1 MSATVVHMF
10 ESTSVAAVR
19 ERLAEMRDLVGRL
32 EPDAVPLPEA
42 PAVWQAFDAIE
53 RLAASAKTLLAARV
67 DESRVWQ
74 RAGDRSA
81 PEYLARKSGSS
92 LGAARSSLE
101 TSKRVRMLP
110 HTRSAMRRGEL
121 SRTQAEHIADAAAAK
136 PDAEQ
141 SLLHAAA
148 GSSLGELRERCAR
161 TKAAADPNQD
171 ATNRRLHRERRLRRW
186 TDSEGAWNLSARGTA
201 DAGSRFNSV
210 LNPIIDELFN
220 DARREGRCESREAYA
235 FDALIELARRHIG
248 RPGATASLVSKPVAT
263 GDTPPA
269 RDASAAPGESA
280 TASASGMPANES
292 PTAVPAPSASA
303 AVTHLALLR
312 VDLEALVRGRV
323 EGDELCEITGL
334 GPVPV
339 ATARALL
346 SESILKL
353 VITNGIDVANVTHLG
368 RGPTVAQRIA
378 LLWSSPGCDVRG
390 CSSTISLQADHRV
403 PWANDQVTELAN
415 LDHLCSHHHRLK
427 THHGWALIP
436 GVGKRPIVPPGDP
449 HHPENQS
456 AHWAATRVGRK
467 RPVAP
472 STATFATES
481 EDTKPRD
488 PPHRASAR
496 GDAA

>member
-1 MSATVVHMF
+1 MF
-10 ESTSVAAVR
+10 ESVSVGAVR
-19 ERLAEMRDLVGRL
+19 ERLAGMRDLVGQL
-32 EPDAVPLPEA
+32 EPDAVPLSEA
-42 PAVWQAFDAIE
+42 PAMWQAFDGIE

-67 DESRVWQ
+67 DESDVWQ

-92 LGAARSSLE
+92 LGAARNSLE

-121 SRTQAEHIADAAAAK
+121 SRTQADHIVDAAAAK

-161 TKAAADPNQD
+161 TKAAADPNRD

-220 DARREGRCESREAYA
+220 AARHEGRRESREAYA
-235 FDALIELARRHIG
+235 FDALMELACRPIG
-248 RPGATASLVSKPVAT
+248 TQPGATASPAWRPMPID
-263 GDTPPA
+263 GPPRA
-269 RDASAAPGESA
+269 RDGIATSTESA
-280 TASASGMPANES
+280 TASAGGMPVNES
-292 PTAVPAPSASA
+292 PAAATVTSASGA
-303 AVTHLALLR
+303 ATHLALLR

-323 EGDELCEITGL
+323 EGAELCEITGL

-346 SESILKL
+346 GESVLKL
-353 VITNGIDVANVTHLG
+353 VITNGVDVANVTHLG

-390 CSSTISLQADHRV
+390 CSSTISVQADHRV
-403 PWANDQVTELAN
+403 SWADHQVTELAN

-436 GVGKRPIVPPGDP
+436 GTGKRPMVGPGDP
-449 HHPENQS
+449 QHPANQS
-456 AHWAATRVGRK
+456 ADSACDRWSPTAS
-467 RPVAP
+467 PVAP
-472 STATFATES
+472 APLAATS
-481 EDTKPRD
+481 
-488 PPHRASAR
+488 PPSVWDGRRHR
-496 GDAA
+496 

>member
-1 MSATVVHMF
+1 MF
-10 ESTSVAAVR
+10 ESASVAAVR
-19 ERLAEMRDLVGRL
+19 ERLAGMRDLVGRL

-42 PAVWQAFDAIE
+42 PAMWQAFDGIE

-67 DESRVWQ
+67 DESKVWQ

-121 SRTQAEHIADAAAAK
+121 SQTQADHIADASAAK

-161 TKAAADPNQD
+161 TKAAADPNRD
-171 ATNRRLHRERRLRRW
+171 ATSRRLHRERRLRRW

-220 DARREGRCESREAYA
+220 AARREGRRESREAYA

-248 RPGATASLVSKPVAT
+248 RRPGSTADPASTPLPT
-263 GDTPPA
+263 GSTPRA
-269 RDASAAPGESA
+269 CNASATSGESA
-280 TASASGMPANES
+280 SVSASGMPANES
-292 PTAVPAPSASA
+292 PAAATVPAAPGA
-303 AVTHLALLR
+303 ATHLALLR

-346 SESILKL
+346 GESILKL

-378 LLWSSPGCDVRG
+378 LLWSAPGCNVRG
-390 CSSTISLQADHRV
+390 CSSTLSVQADHRV
-403 PWANDQVTELAN
+403 PWANDQVTELGN
-415 LDHLCSHHHRLK
+415 LDHLRLSHEPVGRVGADG
-427 THHGWALIP
+427 GWGSGRTVV
-436 GVGKRPIVPPGDP
+436 GVGARRCLL
-449 HHPENQS
+449 
-456 AHWAATRVGRK
+456 A
-467 RPVAP
+467 
-472 STATFATES
+472 
-481 EDTKPRD
+481 
-488 PPHRASAR
+488 RASA
-496 GDAA
+496 GCG